1 MDYII
6 REMTKDDYEGVG
18 EIYGQGIE
26 SGTATFCTEVPKY
39 EAWDKDHHE
48 FCRYVAEGDG
58 KILGW
63 TALTVGITREAYRS
77 TAELSIYVRKEY
89 RRHGIGSALIEKV
102 KGEANKFGV
111 HMLESRICRQN
122 SGSIRLHEKCGFRFV
137 GVREEIAMDKYGKWQ
152 DIVEMEVLV

>member
-1 MDYII
+1 M
-6 REMTKDDYEGVG
+6 
-18 EIYGQGIE
+18 
-26 SGTATFCTEVPKY
+26 
-39 EAWDKDHHE
+39 
-48 FCRYVAEGDG
+48 AEGDG

-89 RRHGIGSALIEKV
+89 RRHGIGSALIEKT
-102 KGEANKFGV
+102 KSEASKFGV